1 MHHPIDNRRRHPSLR
16 SRLAGAPGRSLLAC
30 ALASC
35 LMLAAPAALA
45 QSTAATIRGVVS
57 GNAGPSG
64 NASVSAT
71 NLASG
76 LVRKVQ
82 TAGDGN
88 YTLAGLPPGTYRI
101 DVDADGQ
108 TNTRNVT
115 VAVGQTA
122 TLNLSTGGVAE
133 TAPGGQ
139 SATDIDKV
147 TVTAAALAEVRT
159 SENATYISTKQ
170 IEALPQGTRNF
181 LAFADTVPGV
191 QFVQASNGSASL
203 RSGAQSSNGVNVYID
218 GVGQKNYVLAGG
230 ISGQDDTRGNPFPQ
244 SAIGEYKVI
253 TSNYKAEFDQ
263 LSSAAITA
271 VTRSGTNEFHGDF
284 FWDNTFEKWRAPT
297 PAEDKAGVK
306 TDSKE
311 EQYGI
316 SFGGPIIQD
325 KMHFFVAYEAKEYN
339 TPFTIKPGE
348 GVTAATLPAQFQS
361 LIGGVNAPFKED
373 LYFAKL
379 DLSVGENHYFELT
392 GKYRDETELTGVD
405 GISTVPFGTAKDNQD
420 KRADLR
426 YQYTGEGWIND
437 AHLTFEDAAYN
448 PRANAFGNGY
458 VLTRGDNGSSGDK
471 RVLNAGPG
479 ENFQNKSQK
488 GWSFQD
494 DLTFTDLQW
503 HGNHTVKMG
512 VKYKSIDIS
521 ATEQIPYNPQ
531 FFYDIGG
538 DLVSPYLVR
547 FGAGLPGIAN
557 GSVESRNKQF
567 GIYIQD
573 DWEVNDKLTLN
584 LGVRWDYETSDVYT
598 DYRTPADVLNAL
610 NSQDPRAPAG
620 QSYRQSLA
628 NGGIDLNKF
637 ISDGSQR
644 SNFKDAIQ
652 PRLGF
657 SYDLNADQ
665 RHVIYGGAGR
675 AYDRNIFNN
684 LQLETTKG
692 TFPTYSYRFNQP
704 GHPCTPGVGDCLAFN
719 PGLMNREALEALV
732 AANPNFGREVFLLSN
747 DLKTPYSDQF
757 SIGMRNAVTIG
768 ETEWQT
774 DVGVSRIVSKD
785 GFAFLLGNRNPDGS
799 FYPPGA
805 QWGAPFGA
813 GIPGFGRALILGV
826 NGIETRANSLL
837 VKIDKPYTRE
847 SGWGVTVA
855 YTFTDAEENR
865 ETGESFSLDH
875 PSLAGF
881 GWHDPKGVP
890 RHRMVATGIYD
901 GPWGLTFS
909 GKLTLASPTGYYFV
923 NCSQSPDGNDRACFT
938 DQYKEDRTIG
948 FKQLDLAVSKEFD
961 TGAGFKFRIR
971 GDVLNVTNAR
981 NYNQFDTFAGRL
993 GAPNPNFGDHQ
1004 DGIIL
1009 PTRTFKLSMGF
1020 SW

>member
-1 MHHPIDNRRRHPSLR
+1 MNQTNPQTPQRPRSGLR
-16 SRLAGAPGRSLLAC
+16 FDTGRNLLAC

-35 LMLAAPAALA
+35 LAMAAPVALA
-45 QSTAATIRGVVS
+45 QSTAATIRGTIS
-57 GNAGPSG
+57 GNAGPAA
-64 NASVSAT
+64 NASVTAT
-71 NLASG
+71 NTASG

-82 TAGDGN
+82 TTADGN

-101 DVDADGQ
+101 DVNADGQ
-108 TNTRNVT
+108 SNTRNVT
-115 VAVGQTA
+115 VAVGQSA

-133 TAPGGQ
+133 TAPAGE
-139 SATDIDKV
+139 ATDLDKV
-147 TVTAAALAEVRT
+147 TVTSSALAEVRT
-159 SENATYISTKQ
+159 SENATYISNKQ
-170 IEALPQGTRNF
+170 IESLPQGTRNF

-191 QFVQASNGSASL
+191 QFVQSGNGSTSI

-218 GVGQKNYVLAGG
+218 GVGQKNYVLPGG
-230 ISGQDDTRGNPFPQ
+230 VGGQDDTRGNPFPQ

-284 FWDNTFEKWRAPT
+284 FWDHTSEKWRSPT
-297 PAEDKAGVK
+297 PAEDKSGKK

-348 GVTAATLPAQFQS
+348 GVTAAQLPAQFQS

-373 LYFAKL
+373 LYFGKV
-379 DLSVGENHYFELT
+379 DLTLGENHYFELT
-392 GKYRDETELTGVD
+392 GKYRDETEITGVD
-405 GISTVPFGTAKDNQD
+405 GISTVPFGTAKDNSD
-420 KRADLR
+420 KRLDLR
-426 YQYTGEGWIND
+426 YQYTGNGWLND
-437 AHLTFEDAAYN
+437 AHITYEDGSYN
-448 PRANAFGNGY
+448 PRANSFGNGY
-458 VLTRGDNGSSGDK
+458 VLTRADINSTGDK

-479 ENFQNKSQK
+479 ENFQDKAQK
-488 GWSFQD
+488 GYSFQD

-503 HGNHTVKMG
+503 HGSHTIKTG
-512 VKYKSIDIS
+512 IKYKSIDIS
-521 ATEQIPYNPQ
+521 ATEQIPFNPQ
-531 FFYDIGG
+531 FFYDING
-538 DLVSPYLVR
+538 DLASPYLVR
-547 FGAGLPGIAN
+547 FGAGLPGIAD
-557 GSVESRNKQF
+557 GSVKSNNKQF

-598 DYRTPADVLNAL
+598 DYRTPNDVVNAL
-610 NSQDPRAPAG
+610 NSQDPRAPSG
-620 QSYRQSLA
+620 QTYRQTLA
-628 NGGIDLNKF
+628 RGGVDLNDY
-637 ISDGSQR
+637 ISTGRER
-644 SNFKDAIQ
+644 SNFKDAFQ

-692 TFPTYSYRFNQP
+692 TFPTYSFRFNQP
-704 GHPCTPGVGDCLAFN
+704 GHACTPGVGDCLAFN
-719 PGLMNREALEALV
+719 PGLLSREALEALV
-732 AANPNFGREVFLLSN
+732 AANPNTGREVFLLNN
-747 DLKTPYSDQF
+747 DLKTPYSDQY
-757 SIGMRNAVTIG
+757 SIGMRNAVMIG

-774 DVGVSRIVSKD
+774 DIGVSRIVSKD

-799 FYPPGA
+799 FYPAPDA
-805 QWGAPFGA
+805 VWGAPFGA

-847 SGWGVTVA
+847 SGWGVTLA

-865 ETGESFSLDH
+865 ENGESFSLDH
-875 PSLAGF
+875 PNLSGF
-881 GWHDPKGVP
+881 GWHDAKGVP
-890 RHRMVATGIYD
+890 RNRLVATGIYD

-909 GKLTLASPTGYYFV
+909 GKMTLASPTGYYFV
-923 NCSQSPDGNDRACFT
+923 NCSQSGPNDNFCFT
-938 DQYKEDRTIG
+938 DQFKPDKTIG
-948 FKQLDLAVSKEFD
+948 FKQLDLAVTKEFD
-961 TGAGFKFRIR
+961 TGAGIKFRIR

-981 NYNQFDTFAGRL
+981 NYNQYDTFAGRL
-993 GAPNPNFGDHQ
+993 NAPNANFGDHQ

-1009 PTRTFKLSMGF
+1009 PTRMFKLSMGF